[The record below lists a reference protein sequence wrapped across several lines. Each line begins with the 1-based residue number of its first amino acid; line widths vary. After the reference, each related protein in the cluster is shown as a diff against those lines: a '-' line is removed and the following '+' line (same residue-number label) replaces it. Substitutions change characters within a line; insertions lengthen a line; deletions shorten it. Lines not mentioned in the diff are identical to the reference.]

1 MKKILFFVFINICFL
16 TKSHSQDWITYNS
29 SEGKFSVLLPAE
41 PTTQTDSSTTY
52 PSYITK
58 LFLSKSAIHELFAI
72 GYVDYQSGYS
82 FDAQIEL
89 EANRD
94 NFIKGINGTLVSTQ
108 NTKFNGYQ
116 AIEFIAKSGS
126 FYWSSKVFLVG
137 KRPYQLLAG
146 SNAGQASENENK
158 FYSSFSIKN
167 D

>member
-1 MKKILFFVFINICFL
+1 MKKIFFLFFISSCFFS
-16 TKSHSQDWITYNS
+16 KVYSQDWLTFNS
-29 SEGKFSVLLPAE
+29 ADGKFSVLLPAE
-41 PTTQTDSSTTY
+41 PTSQTDSSTAAY
-52 PSYITK
+52 PNYITK
-58 LFLSKSAIHELFAI
+58 MFISRAKTDIFAI
-72 GYVDYQSGYS
+72 GWVDYETSYS
-82 FDAQIEL
+82 FDAQKEL

-94 NFIKGINGTLVSTQ
+94 NFVKGINGTLVSTA